1 MTVNARRRPRWRFF
15 HFRRARLDRS
25 FRRPGRGKETAMNKP
40 MTALAGLALA
50 GALLTVLP
58 AGQARADEPTIKC
71 ELHYNLQG
79 WSIIYKHAEGS
90 GTVTC
95 NNGQSAPVKITV
107 VGGGL
112 TAGKYRVENG
122 KGEIS
127 KVHGIDEVFGDYVQ
141 AGAEA
146 GVVRSAQAQV
156 LTKGTTS
163 LALSATGQGINLGV
177 SVGKF
182 TIARP

>member
-1 MTVNARRRPRWRFF
+1 MNMR
-15 HFRRARLDRS
+15 
-25 FRRPGRGKETAMNKP
+25 TA
-40 MTALAGLALA
+40 ALASLVLA
-50 GALLTVLP
+50 GATALSALP
-58 AGQARADEPTIKC
+58 VQPARAAEPMVRC
-71 ELHYNLQG
+71 ELSYNLHG
-79 WSIIYKHAEGS
+79 WSIIYKQAEGT

-95 NNGQSAPVKITV
+95 NNGQSARVKISV
-107 VGGGL
+107 IGGGL
-112 TAGKYRVENG
+112 TAGKYRIENG

-146 GVVRSAQAQV
+146 GVVKSAHAQV

-163 LALSATGQGINLGV
+163 LALSGTGQGIDLGV

-182 TIARP
+182 TITRR

>member
-1 MTVNARRRPRWRFF
+1 
-15 HFRRARLDRS
+15 
-25 FRRPGRGKETAMNKP
+25 MN
-40 MTALAGLALA
+40 MRTTALASLALA
-50 GALLTVLP
+50 GATALAAWPVQR
-58 AGQARADEPTIKC
+58 AQATEPMVKC
-71 ELHYNLQG
+71 DLSYNLHG
-79 WSIIYKHAEGS
+79 WSIIYKHAEGA

-95 NNGQSAPVKITV
+95 DNGQSAAVKITV

-112 TAGKYRVENG
+112 TAGKYRIDNG

-146 GVVRSAQAQV
+146 GVVKSAHAQV

-163 LALSATGQGINLGV
+163 LALSGTGQGIDLGV

-182 TIARP
+182 TIARQ

>member
-1 MTVNARRRPRWRFF
+1 MIKRTFGMA
-15 HFRRARLDRS
+15 
-25 FRRPGRGKETAMNKP
+25 
-40 MTALAGLALA
+40 ALVVACA
-50 GALLTVLP
+50 GAMTVLP
-58 AGQARADEPTIKC
+58 SGNAQAAEASVKC
-71 ELHYNLQG
+71 DLVYSLSG
-79 WSIIYKHAEGS
+79 WSLIYKHAEGS

-95 NNGQSAPVKITV
+95 DNGQRANVKIAV

-112 TAGKYRVENG
+112 TAGKYHIDNG

-127 KVHGIDEVFGDYVQ
+127 KVHGIADVYGDYAQ

-146 GVVRSAQAQV
+146 GVVKSGTVQV

-163 LALSATGQGINLGV
+163 LALAGSGEGVNLGI

-182 TIARP
+182 TISER